1 MYLCGLENAV
11 HHMIQQKLTRYT
23 HTCRSS
29 HDMHDTTNPTMLQQ
43 PDDGI
48 YRFQFIN
55 NFVILIFSKE
65 YKGNVYNLPSRFTP
79 KPLPHLPHTRPSPQ
93 EKQGV
98 PFHSATQ
105 L

>member
-1 MYLCGLENAV
+1 
-11 HHMIQQKLTRYT
+11 
-23 HTCRSS
+23 
-29 HDMHDTTNPTMLQQ
+29 MHDTTNPTMLQQ
-43 PDDGI
+43 PDDGM

-79 KPLPHLPHTRPSPQ
+79 KPYTRPSPQ